1 MSADARVLLDNIR
14 ECAELFQAYTRG
26 LSKDEFLA
34 SSQIQDAAL
43 RRIEIIGEAVKSL
56 PQEIKDANPDIPWR
70 QMGRMRDILI
80 HRYFSVDLDLTW
92 HTVEQDIPELERKVV
107 AILGQLP

>member
-34 SSQIQDAAL
+34 SSQIQDAVL
-43 RRIEIIGEAVKSL
+43 RRIEIIGEAVKACHKRSRM
-56 PQEIKDANPDIPWR
+56 PIPIFHG
-70 QMGRMRDILI
+70 GRWGACETFFFIAISVWTLI
-80 HRYFSVDLDLTW
+80 
-92 HTVEQDIPELERKVV
+92 
-107 AILGQLP
+107 